1 MIGGDPGI
9 RLIEPVHTQGVPYF
23 EDIPEPFAREQGFYL
38 VVPFSHVFGSDELSM
53 LTPGVRERAPAA
65 SLAMSPS
72 DMADAHMADGDSAVL
87 SMAGRSYAL
96 TVKAVPGLPSGVAA
110 VPCGVPGAPVLTIP
124 AFGQVEKAIP

>member
-1 MIGGDPGI
+1 
-9 RLIEPVHTQGVPYF
+9 
-23 EDIPEPFAREQGFYL
+23 
-38 VVPFSHVFGSDELSM
+38 
-53 LTPGVRERAPAA
+53 
-65 SLAMSPS
+65 MSPS